1 MSTAISVKSRL
12 TVDRVDAECLSYLR
26 DEADGLGKK
35 AMELTDSWGQAM
47 FILDRETVERLF
59 SVIGFSEDVVS
70 GVYDGVCDIAYV
82 EHNVSGEPARAEF
95 TYHALDAACLVLR
108 GFTDL
113 GAALVEVDDGNAEK
127 LIAEERA
134 LFGRLMDSLPG
145 YCRNLMFSPEVA
157 ARVVTSLGGNVSA
170 DKLYELAWKFGGQST
185 KDLEG
190 RRGVSTQFIR
200 AFTLTLSATV

>member
-1 MSTAISVKSRL
+1 MSAKSRL
-12 TVDRVDAECLSYLR
+12 TVDQVDAKCLSYLR

-82 EHNVSGEPARAEF
+82 KHNVSGEPDRAEF

-113 GAALVEVDDGNAEK
+113 GAALDEVDDGNAEK
-127 LIAEERA
+127 LIAEERP
-134 LFGRLMDSLPG
+134 LFDRIMDSLPD

-157 ARVVTSLGGNVSA
+157 ARVVTSLGGDVSA
-170 DKLYELAWKFGGQST
+170 DKLYELAWQFGGQNT